1 MCNIKKEIKS
11 FCINGLVMIDWKEIV
26 NIWIK
31 KKPSLT
37 GMNQEF
43 FDLFEKAFQN
53 TVNPNRCW
61 FGMPKSLA
69 SFGITRNIHMV
80 VNHRPNIISIILD
93 RNLSDEFPEYKY
105 YIVKSSIPAGENLY
119 WLNANVSE
127 INKILS
133 NDLIW
138 ECYKIASAKLSNLS
152 VCQQDRKDRIE
163 GKYKL
168 NQIFQT
174 YEINIDGHLFES
186 KYLED
191 LEIAK
196 KDTSKKRLNR
206 IKSATKK
213 PAKITANSTVYL
225 RNKDIVAEVL
235 FRAKGICQ
243 LCKKEGPFTSLK
255 TNQPFLEVHHIIPL
269 EEDGED
275 SLINTVAICP
285 NCHREAH
292 HGINKYEIREKLK
305 NTAHK
310 RVDNP

>member
-1 MCNIKKEIKS
+1 
-11 FCINGLVMIDWKEIV
+11 MIDWKEIV
-26 NIWIK
+26 DSWIK
-31 KKPSLT
+31 KKSSLA

-43 FDLFEKAFQN
+43 YDLFERAFQN

-93 RNLSDEFPEYKY
+93 RNLSVEFPEYKY
-105 YIVKSSIPAGENLY
+105 YIVKSSISSGENLY

-138 ECYKIASAKLSNLS
+138 EYYKIASAKLSNLA
-152 VCQQDRKDRIE
+152 VCQKDRKDRIE

-168 NQIFQT
+168 TQIIKNH
-174 YEINIDGHLFES
+174 EINIDGDLFES

-191 LEIAK
+191 LEIAR
-196 KDTSKKRLNR
+196 KDTSEKRLNR
-206 IKSATKK
+206 IKSATKTPSK
-213 PAKITANSTVYL
+213 TSSKSTVYL

-235 FRAKGICQ
+235 FRANGICQ
-243 LCKKEGPFTSLK
+243 LCKKVGPFISLK
-255 TNQPFLEVHHIIPL
+255 TNQPFLEVHHVIPL
-269 EEDGED
+269 EENGKD
-275 SLINTVAICP
+275 SLKNTVAICP

-292 HGINKYEIREKLK
+292 HGINKDEIREKLK
-305 NTAHK
+305 NTAHNN
-310 RVDNP
+310 V